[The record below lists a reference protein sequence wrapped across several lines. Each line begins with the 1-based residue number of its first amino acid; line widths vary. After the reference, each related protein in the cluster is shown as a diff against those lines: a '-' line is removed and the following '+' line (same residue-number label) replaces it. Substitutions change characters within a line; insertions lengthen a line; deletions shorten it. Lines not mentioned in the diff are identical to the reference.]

1 MQELDEN
8 GDGELQLQEIVE
20 LFRRVRLE
28 GGGGSACGEEDQR
41 FQAIEDHL
49 KSTFAGADTDGSQG
63 ISPSEFLKVVCLP
76 LCVSCPGSGSVM
88 RCWSLLVSAPAKD
101 SRTKW
106 GVWGAGVCVL
116 RN

>member
-63 ISPSEFLKVVCLP
+63 ISPSEFLKAVEDPDHP
-76 LCVSCPGSGSVM
+76 L
-88 RCWSLLVSAPAKD
+88 SL
-101 SRTKW
+101 
-106 GVWGAGVCVL
+106 VWEMFGF
-116 RN
+116 